1 MREPSQYL
9 DNLSSNFAVNKEYR
23 RNGDYIMTAKTS
35 EASQLDILIVEDNTM
50 LNQIMSLQVTVAGY
64 SVRSA
69 RSGKQ
74 ALKMIKE
81 SVPMVLILHVGL
93 PDMTGQDLITELR
106 RDPLTCSLPLIV
118 HSTLDLSDDE
128 KAQLK
133 LGPSRF
139 LTKTTAFSEQLAQ
152 TIIEVMH

>member
-9 DNLSSNFAVNKEYR
+9 DNLSSNFAFNKEYR
-23 RNGDYIMTAKTS
+23 RNGDYFMTAKTS
-35 EASQLDILIVEDNTM
+35 EANQLDILIVEDNTM

-74 ALKMIKE
+74 ALKMIRE

-106 RDPLTCSLPLIV
+106 RDPLTSSLPLIV

>member
-1 MREPSQYL
+1 
-9 DNLSSNFAVNKEYR
+9 
-23 RNGDYIMTAKTS
+23 MTAKTS

-106 RDPLTCSLPLIV
+106 RDPLTSSLPLIV

>member
-1 MREPSQYL
+1 
-9 DNLSSNFAVNKEYR
+9 
-23 RNGDYIMTAKTS
+23 MTAKTS

-74 ALKMIKE
+74 ALKMIRE

-106 RDPLTCSLPLIV
+106 RDPLTSSLPLIV